1 MNSEIDDLINKID
14 RLKENTTPVWG
25 TMTAQKMVEHLINT
39 FRVSSGKLEIQCFT
53 EERKLPTLKRFLMSE
68 RPLPREFK
76 SPANELVPQGYQFQ
90 TIEIAKSNLLNEVED
105 YYKYFEQNPDSII
118 MNPTFGELNKEE
130 WGRFHIKHL
139 THHLTQFALLS

>member
-14 RLKENTTPVWG
+14 RLKENTIPVWG
-25 TMTAQKMVEHLINT
+25 TMTSQKMVEHLVNT

-53 EERKLPTLKRFLMSE
+53 EERKLPTLKRFLMSD

-76 SPANELVPQGYQFQ
+76 SPANELIPQGYQFQ
-90 TIEIAKSNLLNEVED
+90 TIDIAKSNLLNEVED

-130 WGRFHIKHL
+130 WKRFHIKHL
-139 THHLTQFALLS
+139 THHLTQFGLLP